1 MSARSGNGSAL
12 RQAASVAI
20 ATGSY
25 GVSFGAL
32 ATASGLSTAQACVL
46 SLVMFTGGS
55 QFAFAGV
62 VGSGGGAVTAISTSG
77 LLGLR
82 NAFYGLQLAPLLRAR
97 GWRRL
102 AAAQITIDESTAV
115 AMGQLATRQD
125 EAPARI
131 GFWATGIGVYAFWN
145 ASTLLGAIL
154 GGTLGDPRRFGL
166 DAAAAAAF
174 LALLWP
180 RLSHLRAGLLAA
192 GGFLVATLTLP
203 VVPAGIP
210 ILLAAV
216 VGLAFGLADDGSP
229 PSPDSPDS
237 PAEAM

>member
-1 MSARSGNGSAL
+1 MTDAPDAPRDEPGEPGDVAATRGSAL

-32 ATASGLSTAQACVL
+32 ATASGLSVAQACVL

-62 VGSGGGAVTAISTSG
+62 VGSGGGAVTAVSTAG

-82 NAFYGLQLAPLLRAR
+82 NAFYGLQMAPLLRTT

-115 AMGQLATRQD
+115 AMGQLATSND
-125 EAPARI
+125 ERTARMRRS
-131 GFWATGIGVYAFWN
+131 WLWRCS
-145 ASTLLGAIL
+145 ASRSSS
-154 GGTLGDPRRFGL
+154 PR
-166 DAAAAAAF
+166 
-174 LALLWP
+174 
-180 RLSHLRAGLLAA
+180 
-192 GGFLVATLTLP
+192 
-203 VVPAGIP
+203 
-210 ILLAAV
+210 
-216 VGLAFGLADDGSP
+216 
-229 PSPDSPDS
+229 
-237 PAEAM
+237 